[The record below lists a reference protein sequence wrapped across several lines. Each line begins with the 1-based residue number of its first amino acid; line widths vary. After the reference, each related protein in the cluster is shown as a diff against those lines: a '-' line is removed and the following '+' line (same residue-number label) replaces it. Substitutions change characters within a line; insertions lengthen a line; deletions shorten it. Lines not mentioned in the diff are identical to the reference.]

1 MSVTKM
7 ISLTLKACV
16 TGVFFGVL
24 SSLIVKAVRVFCTD
38 TNTTYSVFAVIIGL
52 LLVIAFQ
59 GKIQKILETP

>member
-7 ISLTLKACV
+7 ISLTLKAFV
-16 TGVFFGVL
+16 MGVFFGVL

-38 TNTTYSVFAVIIGL
+38 TNTAYGVFAVIIGL

-59 GKIQKILETP
+59 GKIKKVLETP